1 MKPAPFRYHAPDSIG
16 EALHLLAE
24 HGDEAKVLAGGQ
36 SLIPAMN
43 FRLAQPAVLIDLRR
57 IGTLAYLREDGE
69 RLAIGAMTRQREV
82 ERSRLVAEMAPLVH
96 QTMPLIA
103 HPQIRNQGTFGGSIA
118 HADPS
123 AELPAVAVATD
134 AVCRIRSV
142 RGERTVGAAEFFTD
156 LFETA
161 LEPDELLVEVAV
173 PAVRPRT
180 GTAFQEVAR
189 RHGDYALVGVAA
201 TVTLDGDGR
210 LEDARIV
217 LMSVGPG
224 PVAAVK
230 ARQRLLGEAPGE
242 ALVAEAAKVAA
253 QEDVDPPG
261 DIHASVP
268 YRRRLAEVLT
278 RRALTEALAAVS

>member
-1 MKPAPFRYHAPDSIG
+1 MKPAPFRYHAPDSID
-16 EALHLLAE
+16 EAVHLLAE

-43 FRLAQPAVLIDLRR
+43 FRLAQPAVLIDLGR
-57 IGTLAYLREDGE
+57 IGELAYLREDGGSL
-69 RLAIGAMTRQREV
+69 RIGAMTRQRDV
-82 ERSRLVAEMAPLVH
+82 ERSALVAEMAPLVH
-96 QTMPLIA
+96 QTMPWIA

-134 AVCRIRSV
+134 AACRIRSV
-142 RGERTVGAAEFFTD
+142 RGERAVGAAEFFTD
-156 LFETA
+156 LFETV
-161 LEPDELLVEVAV
+161 LLPDELLVEVAV
-173 PAVRPRT
+173 PAARPRT

-201 TVTLDGDGR
+201 AVTLDGAGR

-217 LMSVGPG
+217 LTSVGPG
-224 PVAAVK
+224 PVAAAK
-230 ARQRLLGEAPGE
+230 ARELLLGKTAGE

-253 QEDVDPPG
+253 QEDIDPPG

-278 RRALTEALAAVS
+278 RRALNEALAAVS